1 MSMFQKN
8 KLLTLLLMSLLIT
21 ACNDNDSDSHGNNNE
36 QKPKVFE
43 QWSNFHFAELDN
55 GYDGEDNSIWVTI
68 LTTERSTLTI
78 DNDDLFEKKDYFK
91 SNVNEK
97 KLTPS
102 YATKTGFYGSNEK
115 HSQYGDHLGKINT
128 GTTNQWIVSPN
139 LINGTGKYTQTTHYK
154 MLDIAGQNVLD
165 TLDPDLS
172 VRFNGIQ
179 AFDPVYGAEATKFY
193 KKLNNS
199 IFPAGSKCIQVMS
212 IEQNSDVLT
221 LTKFPEPNVKPFD
234 QDTIKASWEY
244 EKLHG
249 TKPLIYKDTEAY
261 LIDYVDS
268 GIGDYNVSGDAKVNS
283 VYYRARHSLKGE
295 TFSFAKFV
303 KKNKDEMDANADKEY
318 SQKYEEL
325 TKKSCRYFNVEATKF
340 VNELASL

>member
-1 MSMFQKN
+1 MFQKN
-8 KLLTLLLMSLLIT
+8 KVLTILLMSLVIT
-21 ACNDNDSDSHGNNNE
+21 ACNDDNDSDNHGNSNE
-36 QKPKVFE
+36 QKPKLFE

-91 SNVNEK
+91 LKVNQK
-97 KLTPS
+97 TLTPS
-102 YATKTGFYGSNEK
+102 YATNTGFYGSNK
-115 HSQYGDHLGKINT
+115 NHSQYGDHLGKINT
-128 GTTNQWIVSPN
+128 SITNQWIVSPN
-139 LINGTGKYTQTTHYK
+139 LLNGAGKYTQTTHYK

-172 VRFNGIQ
+172 VRFNGIE
-179 AFDPVYGAEATKFY
+179 AFGPVYGAEATKFY

-199 IFPAGSKCIQVMS
+199 SFPVGSKCIQVIS
-212 IEQNSDVLT
+212 IEQDSDVLT
-221 LTKFPEPNVKPFD
+221 LTKYPVPNVKPFD

-244 EKLHG
+244 QKLHG
-249 TKPLIYKDTEAY
+249 YKSLIYKDTEAY
-261 LIDYVDS
+261 ITDYSDS
-268 GIGDYNVSGDAKVNS
+268 GISDYNNSGEAKVNN
-283 VYYRARHSLKGE
+283 VYYWAEHSLKGE

-303 KKNKDEMDANADKEY
+303 EKNKNDMDANTDKKY

-325 TKKSCRYFNVEATKF
+325 TKKSCRYFNVAATNF
-340 VNELASL
+340 INELADL